1 MQINYEQILEETKT
15 KVLTLSELTHENQ
28 WIQDSNKDGCSIHTK
43 MNPQNELK
51 INRIEANVDVEPET
65 FINLVTNMTRKKEY
79 DSNFEEGRIIEK
91 IDQNTTIYYARG
103 KPPIFIVDARDFC
116 MITRIYKLGDSHY
129 LAVSKSIEHPQ
140 APLVK
145 GIQRAE
151 MIFAGWIVKKLPNGK
166 TNIIMI
172 GHMNPK
178 GDIPKALVNQGA
190 KFQVEGLNKAL
201 NYLNKNRQ

>member
-1 MQINYEQILEETKT
+1 MNINYEQLLEETKS
-15 KVLTLSELTHENQ
+15 KVLGLSELTPENQ
-28 WIQDSNKDGCSIHTK
+28 WVQDSVKDGCTIHTK
-43 MNPQNELK
+43 LNPQNELK
-51 INRIEANVDVEPET
+51 INRIEAQVDVDPEA
-65 FINLVTNMTRKKEY
+65 FISLVTNMTKKKEY
-79 DSNFEEGRIIEK
+79 DSNFEEGRVIEQL
-91 IDQNTTIYYARG
+91 DQNTTIYYARG
-103 KPPIFIVDARDFC
+103 KPPVFIVDARDFC
-116 MITRIYKLGDSHY
+116 VITRVYKLGDGHY
-129 LAVSKSIEHPQ
+129 LAITKSIEHPQ

-178 GDIPKALVNQGA
+178 GDIPKAIVNQGA

-201 NYLNKNRQ
+201 NYLNKKKQ